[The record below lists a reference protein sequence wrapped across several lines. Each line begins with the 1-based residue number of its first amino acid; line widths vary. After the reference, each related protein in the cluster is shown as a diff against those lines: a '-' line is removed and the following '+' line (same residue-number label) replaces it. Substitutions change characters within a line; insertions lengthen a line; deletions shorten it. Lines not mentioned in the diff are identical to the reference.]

1 MIFLTYHKISL
12 LDAGEFYTVSSRLLQ
27 DHLAILD
34 RKTVTC
40 GAFNDLIAGR
50 AKKTDYFVT
59 FDDGTS
65 DHIEIV
71 APLLEKRG
79 MKAIFFVP
87 TAKLGQA
94 GRLSREQVVELA
106 KRGHEIGC
114 HSHEHRRLD
123 TQSESE
129 IREQLRVSTVILSE
143 LTGEKTRIL
152 APPGGYTSPMVQKV
166 AAELGMPLVRTM
178 KWGINRSPILNDLET
193 IALNR
198 KFPAAKLEKI
208 LDGRGLLPFK
218 MLYTAKQT
226 AKALFPLRL
235 YECVRNAMFRR

>member
-1 MIFLTYHKISL
+1 MIFLTYHQISL
-12 LDAGEFYTVSSRLLQ
+12 LDAADFYTVPVRFLQ
-27 DHLAILD
+27 DHLTVLC
-34 RKTVTC
+34 RKTFTC
-40 GAFNDLIAGR
+40 GTVNDLVAGR
-50 AKKTDYFVT
+50 AKTTDYFMT

-123 TQSESE
+123 TLSASE
-129 IREQLRVSTVILSE
+129 IREQLRVSSDILSE
-143 LTGEKTRIL
+143 LTGQKTQIL
-152 APPGGYTSPMVQKV
+152 APPGGYTSPMVQKIAV
-166 AAELGMPLVRTM
+166 ELGMPLVRTM
-178 KWGINRSPILNDLET
+178 KWGINRSPVLNDLET

-198 KFPAAKLEKI
+198 KFPVAKLEKI

-218 MLYTAKQT
+218 MLYAAKQT